1 MNQVLSRFI
10 AIVSACCVSSVIS
23 DEISYNYVNVGIFL
37 SDRNS
42 EYLTDDLN
50 LDVDVN
56 MSLEWN
62 NFLLQR
68 VNDWSFHYWF
78 DITRSRNL
86 SDNPAYKLSLFQSS
100 TGFGLHYIRD
110 SFSVFFG
117 LGAGSSHSRFDVTSN
132 RSSSVPSLPSDP
144 EDIFSPPPQI
154 FGSYGLPAY
163 EKRESGSV
171 QKIGVRYRTSYK
183 YQIGAAF
190 HISKM
195 NWYGNELSAYIQRDF
210 ENLPII
216 TQAMPHGYMSL
227 RLDASL
233 TERTRSLGIFIAYS
247 F

>member
-23 DEISYNYVNVGIFL
+23 DEISYSYFNVGVSL

-56 MSLEWN
+56 MSLEWD
-62 NFLLQR
+62 NFLLHG
-68 VNDWSFHYWF
+68 VNDWSFHYWL

-86 SDNPAYKLSLFQSS
+86 SDNPAYELSFFQSC
-100 TGFGLHYIRD
+100 TGLGLHYIRD
-110 SFSVFFG
+110 SFSVFFRYG
-117 LGAGSSHSRFDVTSN
+117 VGSGNSRFDVTAN
-132 RSSSVPSLPSDP
+132 RSSSFPSLPTGSQ
-144 EDIFSPPPQI
+144 DIFLPPPEI
-154 FGSYGLPAY
+154 FSDDIGLAY

-171 QKIGVRYRTSYK
+171 QKIGVRYRTSYQ

-195 NWYGNELSAYIQRDF
+195 YWYGNELSAYIQRDF
-210 ENLPII
+210 ENLPINI
-216 TQAMPHGYMSL
+216 QATSGYISL
-227 RLDASL
+227 RLHASL
-233 TERTRSLGIFIAYS
+233 TERTRSLGISIAYS